1 MSKSKI
7 EVGSEPLRSYV
18 PGVDGIGD
26 AGLAWKPKRSTSIS
40 DGDCS
45 IDLGV
50 DCPKEGTESAR
61 EIR

>member
-18 PGVDGIGD
+18 PKVDSIGD
-26 AGLAWKPKRSTSIS
+26 AGLTWKPKRLTSIS
-40 DGDCS
+40 DGDYS
-45 IDLGV
+45 INFGV
-50 DCPKEGTESAR
+50 DCPKEGTELAR